1 MTNYFL
7 VRFLPIA
14 EKMSENENKS
24 GHILLSKV
32 QYFVTLSVCIL
43 TAETATRAK
52 LSLVDTLIV
61 FLHKKVDYGV
71 LIMIFNAFVS
81 IVHNTLYKT
90 FFLYDIEGSLLG
102 VIEIS

>member
-1 MTNYFL
+1 
-7 VRFLPIA
+7 
-14 EKMSENENKS
+14 MSENENQS

-90 FFLYDIEGSLLG
+90 YFIYDIEGTLLG

>member
-1 MTNYFL
+1 M
-7 VRFLPIA
+7 
-14 EKMSENENKS
+14 
-24 GHILLSKV
+24 SKV

-61 FLHKKVDYGV
+61 FLTKEVVYSV

-81 IVHNTLYKT
+81 IVHNTLYRT
-90 FFLYDIEGSLLG
+90 FFIYDIEGTLLG
-102 VIEIS
+102 VIEII

>member
-1 MTNYFL
+1 M
-7 VRFLPIA
+7 
-14 EKMSENENKS
+14 
-24 GHILLSKV
+24 SKV
-32 QYFVTLSVCIL
+32 QYFVKLSVCIL

-52 LSLVDTLIV
+52 LSSVDTLIV

-71 LIMIFNAFVS
+71 LIINAFVS

-90 FFLYDIEGSLLG
+90 FFIYDIEGTLLG